1 MKGRKTHRQTGARLL
16 DHYVFPQVGIG
27 EEGDVVAR
35 VPIEWVNNV
44 VKVLGRLVEE
54 VVEGF
59 DELQAILGVNSI
71 DQLKFQ

>member
-1 MKGRKTHRQTGARLL
+1 M
-16 DHYVFPQVGIG
+16 FPQVGIG

-35 VPIEWVNNV
+35 VPIERVNNV

-71 DQLKFQ
+71 DQLKFQLSFANTAGHPVELAKLN